1 MKFIKGFSR
10 SLYNHVVYWDLGE
23 MHRLAKHSRVTDT
36 KKTVTNHI
44 LFPLFLASTTNYA
57 PIPERTQ
64 QVHNLK

>member
-36 KKTVTNHI
+36 KENCNESHP
-44 LFPLFLASTTNYA
+44 FPF
-57 PIPERTQ
+57 IPGL
-64 QVHNLK
+64 NN